1 MQEYN
6 YLPSNILTVL
16 SILFLLWI
24 KIYKINKQIIVDG
37 LSGAMAAFIS
47 AVVFFPFDN
56 FITRCQNFESKK
68 KEKKQEEKDNYKGD
82 NSIALIHA

>member
-1 MQEYN
+1 MVHNSHQDAEEVNHTYQIH
-6 YLPSNILTVL
+6 S
-16 SILFLLWI
+16 
-24 KIYKINKQIIVDG
+24 NKQIIVDG